1 MEALDYVVMAA
12 YAAAVLGIGFWANR
26 RQKDTE
32 DYFLGGRD
40 LPWWAVGISL
50 VATSFSSASLIGG
63 TGYGYA
69 AGIDWIQLQIGDL
82 LALVIVMAVF
92 LPFFAAQ
99 PITTAYEYLARRF
112 GNRARVVGSVLF
124 LAQTA
129 VRASILVYGP
139 ALALQAVLGWSVETS
154 ILVSAA
160 AAIAYSTFGGIAA
173 VVWTDCIQ
181 FGVIVVA
188 VIGTLMVV
196 AGDVPG
202 GWGAV
207 IDYASAQG
215 RLDPVTLE
223 FQPKK
228 LFHITGALVPYLVL
242 AVSLFGTGQQS
253 VQRFLACRDLG
264 AARKAA
270 LTGWFAG
277 TVALGTCL
285 LLGVAIHAWT
295 KLAPGAADFHIDKG
309 DKVLPAFLAQRMPA
323 GLAGL
328 MLAAIFAA
336 SMSSLDS
343 AIHSMSTSFMVDI
356 AKRRGLRLARLCTV
370 VIGIIATLGALAAA
384 EAETTLLETMVAW
397 LGMFAGPLLGLF
409 LIGMTTRRSS
419 EVDALIG
426 VAVGSVVVVALFWNH
441 KQLPLHKLWIG
452 PISLLVTYVAGAGVA
467 PLFASGRNQ
476 RGDDEPGEQPD
487 GKRPVDAG

>member
-1 MEALDYVVMAA
+1 MQALDYLVMAV

-26 RQKDTE
+26 RQKNTE
-32 DYFLGGRD
+32 DYFLGGRQ

-82 LALVIVMAVF
+82 VALLIVMAVF

-99 PITTAYEYLARRF
+99 PITTAYEYLGRRF
-112 GNRARVVGSVLF
+112 GDRARTVGSVLF

-160 AAIAYSTFGGIAA
+160 AAIVYSACGGIAA

-188 VIGTLMVV
+188 VIATLGVV

-202 GWGAV
+202 GFGAV
-207 IDYASAQG
+207 LDYASSEG
-215 RLDPVTLE
+215 RLNPVTLE

-228 LFHITGALVPYLVL
+228 LFHLTGALVPYLVL
-242 AVSLFGTGQQS
+242 ALSLFGTGQQS
-253 VQRFLACRDLG
+253 VQRFLACRDLSS
-264 AARKAA
+264 ARKAA

-277 TVALGTCL
+277 TIALGTCL

-295 KLAPGAADFHIDKG
+295 KLAPGAATFHIDKG

-356 AKRRGLRLARLCTV
+356 AKRSGLRLARLCTV
-370 VIGIIATLGALAAA
+370 VIGVIATLGALAAA
-384 EAETTLLETMVAW
+384 EAETTMLQTMVTW

-409 LIGMTTRRSS
+409 LIGMTTKRAS

-426 VAVGSVVVVALFWNH
+426 VAAGAILVVALFWNH
-441 KQLPLHKLWIG
+441 EQLPVHKLWIG
-452 PISLLVTYVAGAGVA
+452 PFSLVLTYVTGAGLA
-467 PLFASGRNQ
+467 PLLPLRRNK
-476 RGDDEPGEQPD
+476 RGHDEPDDQSDRE
-487 GKRPVDAG
+487 RPVDAG